1 MKVNDLKQVYFIGIG
16 GIGMSALAR
25 YLNSKGVKVSG
36 YDLVKTSLTETL
48 SKEGMAIHYEESIDE
63 IPKGLDLVVYTPAIP
78 DTHEEL
84 QWLRAQDIRIM
95 KRAELLG
102 LLSHDGKTVAIA
114 GTHGKTTTSAL
125 ITHVLKSSGVDVTAF
140 LGGILSD
147 ENTNY
152 IEGTGALLV
161 LEADEF
167 DRSFL
172 HLSPDV
178 LAIVSMDPDHLDVY
192 GEVGEMRAAYVQL
205 ISQIK
210 DGGLL
215 ILGPEVYRHISV
227 HVENE
232 LRERGVLTL
241 RMLKHFDFKNVTIQD
256 HRYCFDYQ
264 EEGDVSGSLRSQLP
278 GIHNLINTTLATK
291 ICRVLG
297 LGMADIKES
306 LDSFKGVKRRF
317 EFVYEKNSVVLIDD
331 YAHHPEELKYTVNT
345 LSDLFFGKKV
355 LGIFQPHLY
364 SRTLDF
370 YKEFADVLSGLDA
383 VLLLPIYPARE
394 EAMEGVTSELIY
406 NLVRSDDKFLVTE
419 HTLIDKINELN
430 DYSIIVTIGASDLDK
445 YHEKIKTVIDNRK

>member
-1 MKVNDLKQVYFIGIG
+1 MKVSDLKQVYFIGIG

-25 YLNSKGVKVSG
+25 YLNSQGVKVSG

-48 SKEGMAIHYEESIDE
+48 SLEGMTIHYEESIDM
-63 IPKGLDLVVYTPAIP
+63 IPQGLDLVVYTPAIP

-84 QWLRAQDIRIM
+84 QWLQSQDIRIM

-102 LLSHDGKTVAIA
+102 LLSRDVKTVAVA

-125 ITHVLKSSGVDVTAF
+125 ITHVLKNSGVDVTAF

-152 IEGTGALLV
+152 IEGTGTLLV

-172 HLSPDV
+172 HLNPDV

-192 GEVGEMRAAYVQL
+192 GEVDEMRAAYVQL
-205 ISQIK
+205 TSQIK

-215 ILGPEVYRHISV
+215 ILGPDVYRHISV
-227 HVENE
+227 QVENE
-232 LRERGVLTL
+232 LRERGVRTL
-241 RMLKHFDFKNVTIQD
+241 RMLKHFDFKNVIIQD

-264 EEGDVSGSLRSQLP
+264 EGDDVSGNLRSQLP
-278 GIHNLINTTLATK
+278 GTHNLINTTLAIR
-291 ICRVLG
+291 ICKALG
-297 LGMADIKES
+297 LGMADIKKS

-317 EFVYEKNSVVLIDD
+317 EFVYEKNGVVLIDD
-331 YAHHPEELKYTVNT
+331 YAHHPEELKYTVAT
-345 LSDLFFGKKV
+345 VRDLFFGKKI

-370 YKEFADVLSGLDA
+370 YKEFADVLGGLDA

-394 EAMEGVTSELIY
+394 EAIEGVTSELIY

-419 HTLIDKINELN
+419 QTLIDKINALSE
-430 DYSIIVTIGASDLDK
+430 YSIIVTIGASDLDK
-445 YHEKIKTVIDNRK
+445 HHSKIKTVIDNRK

>member
-1 MKVNDLKQVYFIGIG
+1 MKVSDLKQVYFIGIG

-25 YLNSKGVKVSG
+25 YLISQGVKVSG

-48 SKEGMAIHYEESIDE
+48 SLEGMTIHYEESIDM
-63 IPKGLDLVVYTPAIP
+63 IPQGLDLVVYTPAIP

-84 QWLRAQDIRIM
+84 QWLQSQDIRIM

-102 LLSHDGKTVAIA
+102 LLSRDVKTVAVA

-125 ITHVLKSSGVDVTAF
+125 ITHVLKNSGVDVTAF

-152 IEGTGALLV
+152 IEGTGTLLV

-172 HLSPDV
+172 HLNPDV

-192 GEVGEMRAAYVQL
+192 GEVDEMRAAYVQL
-205 ISQIK
+205 TSQIK

-215 ILGPEVYRHISV
+215 ILGPDVYRHISV
-227 HVENE
+227 QVENE
-232 LRERGVLTL
+232 LRERGVRTL
-241 RMLKHFDFKNVTIQD
+241 RMLKHFDFKNVIIQD

-264 EEGDVSGSLRSQLP
+264 EGDDVSGNLRSQLP
-278 GIHNLINTTLATK
+278 GTHNLINTTLAIR
-291 ICRVLG
+291 ICKALG
-297 LGMADIKES
+297 LGMADIKKS

-317 EFVYEKNSVVLIDD
+317 EFVYEKNGVVLIDD
-331 YAHHPEELKYTVNT
+331 YAHHPEELKYTVAT
-345 LSDLFFGKKV
+345 VRDLFFGKKI

-370 YKEFADVLSGLDA
+370 YKEFADVLGGLDA

-394 EAMEGVTSELIY
+394 EAIEGVTSELIY

-419 HTLIDKINELN
+419 QTLIDKINALSE
-430 DYSIIVTIGASDLDK
+430 YSIIVTIGASDLDK
-445 YHEKIKTVIDNRK
+445 HHSKIKTVIDNRK